1 MKFLFLVTVTMALI
15 VFGAALT
22 DAKRLDPFG
31 EVPRSLVESDISP
44 KVNIKV
50 AETNED
56 EENESYGNFGH
67 DKAGSSA
74 ESHRTFNCATISCN

>member
-1 MKFLFLVTVTMALI
+1 MKFLFLLTVTMVLI
-15 VFGAALT
+15 VFRAALT
-22 DAKRLDPFG
+22 DAKRLPLG
-31 EVPRSLVESDISP
+31 EVSRSLVESDISP

-56 EENESYGNFGH
+56 EKNESYGNFGH

-74 ESHRTFNCATISCN
+74 ESHRTFNCATISCV

>member
-1 MKFLFLVTVTMALI
+1 MKFLILLTVTMVLV

-22 DAKRLDPFG
+22 DAKRLPFG

-56 EENESYGNFGH
+56 ENNESYGNFGH
-67 DKAGSSA
+67 AKAGSSA